1 MAIRKRKTKTGVT
14 AEYHYEF
21 MQNKKRYFGVCE
33 GCTTERSA
41 REYEKRVKEQVKELA
56 EQKSARKLVENFR
69 DQLAGGGAIL
79 LKDGYREA
87 QQKPRKHIPS
97 PPRNQLKNAHW
108 NDFVSF
114 MAATYPEIT
123 RLSQVTRK
131 HAEDYI
137 SFLRTKGRYNT
148 RIVYTRGSKEIVSNS
163 DGPLANATLIDYQTT
178 LTEVFTLLH
187 EDAGIIDNP
196 FAGIPKPPRNSE
208 TREAFTEE
216 ELKVIGE
223 NLDSFTKPLFYMAT
237 TTALREGDICTLL
250 WSEVN
255 FQENVISRARMN
267 KTGRPVE
274 IPIMGPLLNYLLE
287 LQRQQRDR
295 PADEYTKYVL
305 PEHARM
311 YLMNPTGVSYRIK
324 QFLEN
329 TCGIKTTRTIPGRK
343 RANSVKDL
351 HSCRHTFCYY
361 AGIYGIP
368 LNVVQSIVGHMTPEM
383 TKHYSDHATREIKR
397 QKMALMPSFLISEPH
412 QQILADGSANRMELK
427 KIIDQLSEQEVEQLL
442 LHLKHKHIA
451 EHKKELPVLENTHDA
466 P

>member
-274 IPIMGPLLNYLLE
+274 EIIAEENRRRE
-287 LQRQQRDR
+287 KEAARAARKAKRQHENEEEEIIE
-295 PADEYTKYVL
+295 EYMEPGHYKVKTVRTV
-305 PEHARM
+305 AQ
-311 YLMNPTGVSYRIK
+311 GGSSYI
-324 QFLEN
+324 
-329 TCGIKTTRTIPGRK
+329 TGRK
-343 RANSVKDL
+343 AEAEKK
-351 HSCRHTFCYY
+351 
-361 AGIYGIP
+361 AAI
-368 LNVVQSIVGHMTPEM
+368 EA
-383 TKHYSDHATREIKR
+383 KIKAS
-397 QKMALMPSFLISEPH
+397 KAK
-412 QQILADGSANRMELK
+412 GSKGKGK
-427 KIIDQLSEQEVEQLL
+427 K
-442 LHLKHKHIA
+442 
-451 EHKKELPVLENTHDA
+451 KKK
-466 P
+466 